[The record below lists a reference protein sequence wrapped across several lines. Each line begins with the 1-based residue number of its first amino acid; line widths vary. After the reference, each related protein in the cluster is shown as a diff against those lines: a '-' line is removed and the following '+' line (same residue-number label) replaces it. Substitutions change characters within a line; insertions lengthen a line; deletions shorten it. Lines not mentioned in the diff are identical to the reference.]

1 MPSSSEPNVN
11 TYTYLNAILDA
22 NPTVVK
28 LALTPEV
35 YAVAV
40 GDVPAGE
47 ASIPGRVTLFEEPLG
62 VEINRGYDAT
72 DVQIMQFFC

>member
-1 MPSSSEPNVN
+1 MD
-11 TYTYLNAILDA
+11 TYSYLNAVLDA

-40 GDVPAGE
+40 GDVPEGE
-47 ASIPGRVTLFEEPLG
+47 ASLPGRVALFEEPLG
-62 VEINRGYDAT
+62 LLVNRGYDAANALV
-72 DVQIMQFFC
+72 VQFMA

>member
-1 MPSSSEPNVN
+1 V
-11 TYTYLNAILDA
+11 TYAYLNAVLDA

-47 ASIPGRVTLFEEPLG
+47 ASLPGRVTLFEEPPGLL
-62 VEINRGYDAT
+62 VNRGYDVANGL
-72 DVQIMQFFC
+72 VVQFFC

>member
-1 MPSSSEPNVN
+1 MD
-11 TYTYLNAILDA
+11 TYTYLNAVLDA

-62 VEINRGYDAT
+62 LLVNRGYDAGT
-72 DVQIMQFFC
+72 VLVVQFIC

>member
-1 MPSSSEPNVN
+1 MN
-11 TYTYLNAILDA
+11 TYSYLNAVLDA

-28 LALTPEV
+28 IALTPEV

-47 ASIPGRVTLFEEPLG
+47 VSIPGRVTLFEEPLG
-62 VEINRGYDAT
+62 LVVNRGYDAGN
-72 DVQIMQFFC
+72 VLVVQFFC

>member
-1 MPSSSEPNVN
+1 MD
-11 TYTYLNAILDA
+11 TYSYLNTVLDA

-28 LALTPEV
+28 LALTQEV

-47 ASIPGRVTLFEEPLG
+47 ASIPGRVTLFAEPPGLL
-62 VEINRGYDAT
+62 VNRGYDAANGL
-72 DVQIMQFFC
+72 VAQFIA

>member
-1 MPSSSEPNVN
+1 V
-11 TYTYLNAILDA
+11 TYAYLNAVLDA

-28 LALTPEV
+28 LALTQEV

-47 ASIPGRVTLFEEPLG
+47 ASLPGRVTLFDEPPGLL
-62 VEINRGYDAT
+62 VNRGYDAANALA
-72 DVQIMQFFC
+72 IQFMA

>member
-1 MPSSSEPNVN
+1 MD
-11 TYTYLNAILDA
+11 TYAYLNTVLDA
-22 NPTVVK
+22 NPAVVA
-28 LALTPEV
+28 LVLTPEV

-62 VEINRGYDAT
+62 LVVNRGYDAGN
-72 DVQIMQFFC
+72 VLVVQFFC

>member
-1 MPSSSEPNVN
+1 M
-11 TYTYLNAILDA
+11 TYAYLNAVLDA

-47 ASIPGRVTLFEEPLG
+47 ASIPGRVALSEAPQGGAVNF
-62 VEINRGYDAT
+62 GYDAA
-72 DVQIMQFFC
+72 DALVAQFMA

>member
-1 MPSSSEPNVN
+1 MD
-11 TYTYLNAILDA
+11 TYAYLNAVLDA

-40 GDVPAGE
+40 GDVPEGE
-47 ASIPGRVTLFEEPLG
+47 ASIPGRVALVEEPLG
-62 VEINRGYDAT
+62 LVVNFGYDAS
-72 DVQIMQFFC
+72 DVQIIQFFC

>member
-1 MPSSSEPNVN
+1 MN
-11 TYTYLNAILDA
+11 TYTYLNAVLDA
-22 NPTVVK
+22 NPAVVK

-35 YAVAV
+35 YAVAT
-40 GDVPAGE
+40 GSVPAGGT
-47 ASIPGRVTLFEEPLG
+47 SIPGRVALVEEPLG